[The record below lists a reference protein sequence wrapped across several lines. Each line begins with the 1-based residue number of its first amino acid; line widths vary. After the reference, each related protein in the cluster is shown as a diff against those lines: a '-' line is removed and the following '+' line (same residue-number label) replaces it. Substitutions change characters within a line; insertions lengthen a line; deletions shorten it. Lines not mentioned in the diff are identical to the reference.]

1 MKLQKEFNQ
10 YLADLAV
17 MTFKLHN
24 LHWNVTG
31 SQFVPV
37 HEFTEALYDKL
48 FEYFD
53 AIGEHQKMYGIL
65 PDCRLSEY
73 LTNASIQE
81 EDTRLFTDKEVLSIL
96 KQDLSALR
104 TEATAIRNAS
114 DEEGWFSAVSLLEEH
129 VDYYNKQLW
138 FIQATLGV

>member
-37 HEFTEALYDKL
+37 HEFTEA
-48 FEYFD
+48 
-53 AIGEHQKMYGIL
+53 
-65 PDCRLSEY
+65 
-73 LTNASIQE
+73 
-81 EDTRLFTDKEVLSIL
+81 
-96 KQDLSALR
+96 
-104 TEATAIRNAS
+104 
-114 DEEGWFSAVSLLEEH
+114 
-129 VDYYNKQLW
+129 
-138 FIQATLGV
+138 